1 MSEQNKA
8 IVQQAYDNFK
18 TGNIQALLDLMSEDV
33 NWTLPEMADVPF
45 AGKRAGREQ
54 VKEFFGT
61 LGLTQD
67 SLRFEPRELVAEGDK
82 VVSLGSYD
90 WRVKA
95 NNREFGGDFAHV
107 FTLRDSKIVD
117 FHEYMD
123 TAACIAAH
131 QKAMTA

>member
-8 IVQQAYDNFK
+8 IVEQAYTNFK
-18 TGNIQALLDLMSEDV
+18 SGNIDALLNLFAEDIS
-33 NWTLPEMADVPF
+33 WTLPEMEGVPF
-45 AGKRAGREQ
+45 AGKRTGRAG
-54 VKEFFGT
+54 VGEFFAT
-61 LGLTQD
+61 LGASQD
-67 SLRFEPRELVAEGDK
+67 SLRFEPRELIAEGDR

-95 NNREFGGDFAHV
+95 NNHEFGGDFAHV
-107 FTLRDSKIVD
+107 FTIRGDKIVA

-123 TAACIAAH
+123 TAACSNAY